1 MHLWQCVL
9 MIPPPLQTDTI
20 TSLMQWMPFSVT
32 WMHHQHPSTGE
43 RAIKDYEVSSS
54 DCKTFFVCCF
64 CSKEIVKMSSAYTT
78 LTIGDKADIIDLL
91 ETRSPASLA
100 GEYNVSVSTIYQIRA
115 KKKEILEAAKR
126 SLIHKRIVE
135 TKYPVVEQFLLEWV
149 EQARMKNLIISDDIL
164 QTQALQFAREQH
176 MDDFK
181 ASEKWV
187 LGFKKKWDQVPF
199 SPG

>member
-1 MHLWQCVL
+1 MK
-9 MIPPPLQTDTI
+9 
-20 TSLMQWMPFSVT
+20 SLLIARLFL
-32 WMHHQHPSTGE
+32 
-43 RAIKDYEVSSS
+43 
-54 DCKTFFVCCF
+54 FVCCF
-64 CSKEIVKMSSAYTT
+64 WSKEIVKMSSAYTT

-135 TKYPVVEQFLLEWV
+135 TKYPVVEQFLPEWV

-164 QTQALQFAREQH
+164 QTQVLQFAREQH
-176 MDDFK
+176 MDNFK

-187 LGFKKKWDQVPF
+187 LGFKKMGSGPF
-199 SPG
+199 LSRVRLPLWIVQLWKSTKRNFRTC